1 MPALEKLSKLWRL
14 TPLTAGQAAPALSLT
29 AEEGTWIKI
38 RDFQGHLNVALV
50 FFRSLRDDATEQTL
64 RQLDAV
70 TGPLEQLDTIVFGV
84 TQHRTDDLRDF
95 RARLGLD
102 YHLVY
107 DPMALTARKF
117 GCSGRVRPY
126 CRPSLVVVDKAGG
139 IARSWDGWPAA
150 DELLQAVAELEGRDV
165 PEQQDERAFTGVR
178 DPGAPADE
186 VREIS
191 ADDARALLGE
201 PDSMFLLLDVRT
213 QAEHEAFHPEGAKNI
228 PLDELP
234 HRYLDLK
241 QNTDIICI
249 SQTGGQST
257 TAAEFLT
264 SVGMSNVYTV
274 SDGMAS
280 WPDAP
285 SS

>member
-1 MPALEKLSKLWRL
+1 MLNRLSKLWRL
-14 TPLTAGQAAPALSLT
+14 TPLAAGQAAPPLSLT

-38 RDFQGHLNVALV
+38 RDFQGHLNVVLV
-50 FFRSLRDDATEQTL
+50 FFRSLRDDATDDFL
-64 RQLDAV
+64 RELDAI
-70 TGPLEQLDTIVFGV
+70 TGPLEELDTIVFGV
-84 TQHRTDDLRDF
+84 TQHRTDDLRVF

-107 DPMALTARKF
+107 DPMSLTARKF

-126 CRPSLVVVDKAGG
+126 CRPALVVVNKQGA
-139 IARSWDGWPAA
+139 IHSSQDGWPST
-150 DELLQAVAELEGRDV
+150 DQLLRAVADLEGTDV
-165 PEQQDERAFTGVR
+165 PELREERAFTGVR
-178 DPGAPADE
+178 DPGAPADA

-191 ADDARALLGE
+191 ADGARELLDE

-213 QAEHEAFHPEGAKNI
+213 AAEHEAFHPEGSVNI

-234 HRYLDLK
+234 HRYMDLG

-249 SQTGGQST
+249 SQTGGQSNT
-257 TAAEFLT
+257 SAELLT
-264 SVGMSNVYTV
+264 SVGMSNIYTV

-280 WPDAP
+280 WPGAP
-285 SS
+285 AP

>member
-1 MPALEKLSKLWRL
+1 MLNRMSKLWRL
-14 TPLTAGQAAPALSLT
+14 TPLTAGEVAPALSLT

-38 RDFQGHLNVALV
+38 RDFQGHLNVVLV
-50 FFRSLRDDATEQTL
+50 FFRSLRDDATEDAL
-64 RQLDAV
+64 RQLDAI

-84 TQHRTDDLRDF
+84 THHRTDDLRDF
-95 RARLGLD
+95 RARLGLN

-126 CRPSLVVVDKAGG
+126 VRPSLVVVDKQGAVAG
-139 IARSWDGWPAA
+139 SYDEWPDAQA
-150 DELLQAVAELEGRDV
+150 LLQAIADLEGRDV
-165 PEQQDERAFTGVR
+165 PEQLEERAFTGVR

-186 VREIS
+186 VRELNGP
-191 ADDARALLGE
+191 AARALLE
-201 PDSMFLLLDVRT
+201 APASVFVLLGVRP
-213 QAEHEAFHPEGAKNI
+213 AAAPEAHHPSGALNI

-234 HRYLDLK
+234 HRYQDIH

-280 WPDAP
+280 WPGAPDA
-285 SS
+285 

>member
-1 MPALEKLSKLWRL
+1 MPALNRLSKHWRL
-14 TPLTAGQAAPALSLT
+14 APLAAGQVAPTLSLT
-29 AEEGTWIKI
+29 AEEGTWIKV
-38 RDFQGHLNVALV
+38 RDFQGHLNVVLV
-50 FFRSLRDDATEQTL
+50 FFRSLRDDATEETL
-64 RQLDAV
+64 RQLDAI

-84 TQHRTDDLRDF
+84 THHRTDDLRDF
-95 RARLGLD
+95 RSRLGLD

-126 CRPSLVVVDKAGG
+126 CRPALVVVDKQGTVAL
-139 IARSWDGWPAA
+139 SHDGWPPA
-150 DELLQAVAELEGRDV
+150 DQLLEAVAQLEGREV
-165 PEQQDERAFTGVR
+165 PEQHQERAFTGVR

-186 VREIS
+186 AREVS
-191 ADDARALLGE
+191 ADDARALLDE
-201 PDSMFLLLDVRT
+201 PDSVFVLLDVRSA
-213 QAEHEAFHPEGAKNI
+213 AEHTAFHPQGAINI

-234 HRYLDLK
+234 HRYQDLH

-249 SQTGGQST
+249 SQTGGQSN

-280 WPDAP
+280 WPGAP
-285 SS
+285 S